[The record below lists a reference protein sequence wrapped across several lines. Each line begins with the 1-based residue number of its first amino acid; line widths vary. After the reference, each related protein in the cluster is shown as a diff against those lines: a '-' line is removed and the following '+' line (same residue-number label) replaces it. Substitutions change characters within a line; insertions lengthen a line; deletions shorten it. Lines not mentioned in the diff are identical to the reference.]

1 MQNSNLTFPK
11 AQRLTRDKDISA
23 LFARGPKPLDVKGLP
38 IALLEG
44 SKAKGLF
51 AFPLK
56 GAFSLVK
63 KDAKHPVAEGVKPI
77 KVVVIAPK
85 RRLKRAVDRNRAKR
99 QMREAF
105 RLTQNTLTASIPAD
119 CVLHIGLL
127 WVADAPETTDRVKA
141 SVNKIFRVIQAEL
154 SKYTAENQ
162 AIPLNQSTVPSNES
176 S

>member
-1 MQNSNLTFPK
+1 LEKPRFTFPK

-23 LFARGPKPLDVKGLP
+23 LFARGVNSASTNSAPL
-38 IALLEG
+38 IEG

-56 GAFSLVK
+56 GAFSLLP
-63 KDAKHPVAEGVKPI
+63 KDAKYAMPEGVKPI

-105 RLTQNTLTASIPAD
+105 RLAQNALVDCIPAD

-127 WVADAPETTDRVKA
+127 WVADAPEETTRVKA
-141 SVNKIFRVIQAEL
+141 AVGKIMRVIQAEL
-154 SKYTAENQ
+154 TKYKAANQ
-162 AIPLNQSTVPSNES
+162 ACPPDAHPSKLDE
-176 S
+176 